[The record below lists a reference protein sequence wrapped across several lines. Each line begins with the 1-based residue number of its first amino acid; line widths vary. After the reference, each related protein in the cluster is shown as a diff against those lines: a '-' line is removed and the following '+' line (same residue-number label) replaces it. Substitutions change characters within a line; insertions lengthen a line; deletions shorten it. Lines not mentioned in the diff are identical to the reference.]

1 MQKVLYAYKE
11 IFKEMN
17 LISKYAIKYGTTLL
31 LTMAA
36 LAVWFYTHATGEN
49 AATYLML
56 HSDLL
61 YSIKECIGSVYI
73 LPMLAE
79 ILVMARKMQ

>member
-1 MQKVLYAYKE
+1 MQKVLFTYKE
-11 IFKEMN
+11 IFKKMN
-17 LISKYAIKYGTTLL
+17 PFSRYAMKYGTVLL

-79 ILVMARKMQ
+79 ILVMARRMP

>member
-1 MQKVLYAYKE
+1 MQKVLFTYKE
-11 IFKEMN
+11 IFKKMN
-17 LISKYAIKYGTTLL
+17 PVSRYAMKYGTALL
-31 LTMAA
+31 LTLAA
-36 LAVWFYTHATGEN
+36 LAVWFYTQATGEN

-79 ILVMARKMQ
+79 ILVMARKLP